1 MAEKSIL
8 NNSNLEM
15 YQVKKTN
22 KFVTVL
28 IYIGLII
35 WLIIDLFP
43 IYYLITFSLKSNDE
57 IFGSNV
63 LGLPRDWLF
72 GNYSEA
78 MSRGNMPRNFLNSII
93 VSGATIIIVLI
104 AAIMATYALTRINWR
119 GSKLM
124 NSYGRT
130 LNECSNRFFSKV

>member
-63 LGLPRDWLF
+63 
-72 GNYSEA
+72 
-78 MSRGNMPRNFLNSII
+78 
-93 VSGATIIIVLI
+93 
-104 AAIMATYALTRINWR
+104 
-119 GSKLM
+119 
-124 NSYGRT
+124 
-130 LNECSNRFFSKV
+130 

>member
-63 LGLPRDWLF
+63 LGLPRD
-72 GNYSEA
+72 
-78 MSRGNMPRNFLNSII
+78 
-93 VSGATIIIVLI
+93 
-104 AAIMATYALTRINWR
+104 
-119 GSKLM
+119 
-124 NSYGRT
+124 
-130 LNECSNRFFSKV
+130 